1 MFLHNNPQQTSLR
14 YYSFYLKWSSAVAF
28 GFYIYI
34 YAFSRQFYPEWHS
47 RIYIMKHVVP
57 LGISFLRCIS
67 QEKKKNHGPENVQRY
82 KNTLKGTEEPQGH
95 YVYNGKRSLWCVVD
109 VAYLWPD
116 QENFKA
122 VLDPTSTL
130 KELREEKN
138 NNFVSSVWE
147 QSLALVEMSGGDVS
161 AWSSVQSTFFNVDL
175 IQ

>member
-1 MFLHNNPQQTSLR
+1 MLLCSYTTTLNKHPCGIIVFTSNEVQLLHLDFTFTFMHLADSFIQSDTAGFTSWSMWFLWESVSWDVYHR
-14 YYSFYLKWSSAVAF
+14 
-28 GFYIYI
+28 
-34 YAFSRQFYPEWHS
+34 
-47 RIYIMKHVVP
+47 
-57 LGISFLRCIS
+57 
-67 QEKKKNHGPENVQRY
+67 KKKHGPENVQRY

-95 YVYNGKRSLWCVVD
+95 YVYNGKGSLWCVVD

-147 QSLALVEMSGGDVS
+147 QSLALVKCLEVMSLRGPR
-161 AWSSVQSTFFNVDL
+161 SSQLF
-175 IQ
+175 

>member
-1 MFLHNNPQQTSLR
+1 MFECHVWVVP
-14 YYSFYLKWSSAVAF
+14 WSSCYF
-28 GFYIYI
+28 KYLFYFYIYADVFVQSDSQRKI
-34 YAFSRQFYPEWHS
+34 N
-47 RIYIMKHVVP
+47 IMKHVVP